1 MAKESGCMKI
11 TAAVGLLLGT
21 AAVGLWAYGLW
32 DPHAPDAVWAA
43 GGVLAGL
50 MVAAFTAWFLCRR
63 TRERIRFLTDAARA
77 VSQGEYTRGAAS
89 LTGEWEP
96 LSQAVNALGESLQKA
111 REDFKRQRAHMKGV
125 LEGMDDGV
133 VAVDEMGRILLCNDR
148 AAQLLGKEK
157 LEAGQLLDGGAAC
170 VYLREHL
177 QNCIDEGQ
185 KRRETFAQEAPE
197 EQVLDIYFAPIR
209 RAAGALAVM
218 ADVTKIRKLES
229 LRSQFVANVTHELK
243 TPLTSIM
250 GYIELLKSGRR
261 DEEVRTYFYEI
272 MQIEAE
278 RLQNLIDDLLQL
290 SEIENNRDVNMQVCS
305 ARDILE
311 NTIHSLEHIA
321 AKQEVSLSLEAG
333 EPLLITANP
342 RRLRQLFTNLVD
354 NAIKYNRRGGTVAV
368 TAASA
373 EGIMTVRIAD
383 TGIGIEEKHFER
395 LFERFYRVD
404 KSRSRE
410 MGGTGLGL
418 SIVKHIVQL
427 YDGEIQVESR
437 MGEGSVFTVRL
448 PLQPK

>member
-1 MAKESGCMKI
+1 
-11 TAAVGLLLGT
+11 
-21 AAVGLWAYGLW
+21 
-32 DPHAPDAVWAA
+32 
-43 GGVLAGL
+43 
-50 MVAAFTAWFLCRR
+50 
-63 TRERIRFLTDAARA
+63 
-77 VSQGEYTRGAAS
+77 
-89 LTGEWEP
+89 
-96 LSQAVNALGESLQKA
+96 
-111 REDFKRQRAHMKGV
+111 
-125 LEGMDDGV
+125 
-133 VAVDEMGRILLCNDR
+133 
-148 AAQLLGKEK
+148 
-157 LEAGQLLDGGAAC
+157 
-170 VYLREHL
+170 
-177 QNCIDEGQ
+177 
-185 KRRETFAQEAPE
+185 
-197 EQVLDIYFAPIR
+197 
-209 RAAGALAVM
+209 
-218 ADVTKIRKLES
+218 
-229 LRSQFVANVTHELK
+229 
-243 TPLTSIM
+243 
-250 GYIELLKSGRR
+250 
-261 DEEVRTYFYEI
+261 